1 MSKSTHQFEIRGVD
15 KSASAFASVKSRAAA
30 TGAQIKSMVGGAL
43 AAAGAYLS
51 FRAIKGGIDELGR
64 LSDVAQKANVS
75 VDALTSTTAAFGA
88 LGIQMNV
95 DGFAKSMQ
103 LLAKNTG
110 RTGMEGFYQTIDEIG
125 KIPDVSKRAEMAM
138 KVFGKSGLEFMPLI
152 NAADEGVDA
161 LRTVVAAMP
170 KVSQAAANAGDGAAD
185 AMGFAA
191 NEVKSLWLEGLGFLA
206 NKLNNDYT
214 GDVRTAALSA
224 GNSLTYYT
232 KLAVAKCISW
242 FQKLRAA
249 ASTWGQAIG
258 ALAGGTYE
266 KLFGSGGTWSD
277 VWKGTVDAWN
287 QGLDEYADRAK
298 EIDQAE
304 SERTERFKKSYEDRA
319 MAIKH
324 FADAYDRAAI
334 SIDGRKKKEADAV
347 ELGKMT
353 KISND
358 LVMGGS
364 NAALKM
370 QILGPTFQSEQK
382 KQTSL
387 LEKIAANTEK
397 TADNTEESSNDA
409 DMGVVD

>member
-15 KSASAFASVKSRAAA
+15 KSGPAFSSVKAKAAA
-30 TGAQIKSMVGGAL
+30 TGAQIKSMVGGAI

-75 VDALTSTTAAFGA
+75 VDALTGATAAFGA

-110 RTGMEGFYQTIDEIG
+110 RTGMEGFYQTIEEIG
-125 KIPDVSKRAEMAM
+125 KVPDVSKRAEMAM
-138 KVFGKSGLEFMPLI
+138 KVFGKSGLEFMPLV

-185 AMGFAA
+185 AMGFAV
-191 NEVKSLWLEGLGFLA
+191 NQVKSLWLEGLGFLA

-214 GDVRTAALSA
+214 GDVRTAALAA
-224 GNSLTYYT
+224 GNALEYYT
-232 KLAVAKCISW
+232 KIAVTKCI
-242 FQKLRAA
+242 
-249 ASTWGQAIG
+249 TWW
-258 ALAGGTYE
+258 E
-266 KLFGSGGTWSD
+266 KLKAHASAYGETLGGIVGSVGEKVFGSGGSWGD
-277 VWKGTVDAWN
+277 VWHSIHDATRN
-287 QGLDEYADRAK
+287 AVNEYDDRM
-298 EIDQAE
+298 EDIERIEAE
-304 SERTERFKKSYEDRA
+304 RVARFRKNYEDRA
-319 MAIKH
+319 LAIKH
-324 FADAYDRAAI
+324 FADAYNKAAI
-334 SIDGRKKKEADAV
+334 TIDQRKKKDAASL

-370 QILGPTFQSEQK
+370 QILGPTYQSEQK
-382 KQTSL
+382 KQTAL
-387 LEKIAANTEK
+387 LEKIATNTEK
-397 TADNTEESSNDA
+397 TADNTEETFSGFDFER
-409 DMGVVD
+409 VD